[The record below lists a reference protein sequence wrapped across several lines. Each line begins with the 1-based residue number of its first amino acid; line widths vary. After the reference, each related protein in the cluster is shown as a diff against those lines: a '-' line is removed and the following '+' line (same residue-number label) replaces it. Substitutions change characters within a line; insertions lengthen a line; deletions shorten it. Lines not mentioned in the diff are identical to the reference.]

1 MIERAG
7 IDQIKELARFFPAI
21 ALVGARQT
29 GKTTLVQALFPD
41 YSYVS
46 LDVPSQAALAEHD
59 PDAFFALHPAPI
71 IIDEVQYAPGLF
83 RHLKVQIDAARH
95 EMGRYIL
102 TGSQKF
108 GLMKSLSD
116 SLAGR
121 VGIVSLEGL
130 SFAELQAAQ
139 LGELRP
145 WLHRGGYPELWRLP
159 DFPARQFF
167 ASYLATYLERDVRQL
182 LNVGDLRDFER
193 FIRVLAQR
201 HGQQLDYAA
210 IANGIGVGARTVKAW
225 VSVLEASNQIFLL
238 EPWYGNLGKRILKK
252 PKVYFADS
260 GLVCWLLGIEAES
273 LDQSPFVGPIWEGAV
288 FAELRRQASALGLNR
303 TFYYYRDNE
312 GTEVDFL
319 VLGGGARFIEV
330 KWTQYPAASDARSVK
345 KLAKLTQ
352 GGSSPELRDPTL
364 WILCR
369 TEQAYPLE
377 AGASVTAASVTGDS
391 VTAAGLSSVG
401 KILTS

>member
-1 MIERAG
+1 
-7 IDQIKELARFFPAI
+7 
-21 ALVGARQT
+21 
-29 GKTTLVQALFPD
+29 
-41 YSYVS
+41 
-46 LDVPSQAALAEHD
+46 
-59 PDAFFALHPAPI
+59 
-71 IIDEVQYAPGLF
+71 
-83 RHLKVQIDAARH
+83 
-95 EMGRYIL
+95 MGRFIL

-121 VGIVSLEGL
+121 VGILSLEGL
-130 SFAELQAAQ
+130 SFAELQAAH
-139 LGELRP
+139 LGGVRS
-145 WLHRGGYPELWRLP
+145 WLHRGGFPELWRLP
-159 DFPARQFF
+159 EFPARQFY

-201 HGQQLDYAA
+201 HGQQLDYSA

-225 VSVLEASNQIFLL
+225 ISVLEASNQIFLL
-238 EPWYGNLGKRILKK
+238 EPWHGNVGKRILKK

-273 LDQSPFVGPIWEGAV
+273 LDHSPFVGPIWEGAV
-288 FAELRRQASALGLNR
+288 YAELRRQAGAHGLNR
-303 TFYYYRDNE
+303 NFYYYRDNE

-319 VLGGGARFIEV
+319 VLGGGARFVEA
-330 KWTQYPAASDARSVK
+330 KWTQYPTTSDTRNLK
-345 KLAKLTQ
+345 KLAELAH

-369 TEQAYPLE
+369 TEQTYPVQS
-377 AGASVTAASVTGDS
+377 GALVS
-391 VTAAGLSSVG
+391 AAGLSSIRE
-401 KILTS
+401 ILT